1 MSKTVIM
8 NGAIIT
14 LAKTE
19 IECPNCKKIYDE
31 DFYYKQL
38 YKSELGLIY
47 KKCKDCKETIGIS
60 SNMMGD
66 SVSWVKKDEIHTHPY

>member
-1 MSKTVIM
+1 MSKSIII

-19 IECPNCKKIYDE
+19 IDCPNCKKVYNE

-38 YKSELGLIY
+38 QKSDKGFIY
-47 KKCKDCKETIGIS
+47 KKCKECKEIIGIS

-66 SVSWVKKDEIHTHPY
+66 SVSWLKKDEILSHP